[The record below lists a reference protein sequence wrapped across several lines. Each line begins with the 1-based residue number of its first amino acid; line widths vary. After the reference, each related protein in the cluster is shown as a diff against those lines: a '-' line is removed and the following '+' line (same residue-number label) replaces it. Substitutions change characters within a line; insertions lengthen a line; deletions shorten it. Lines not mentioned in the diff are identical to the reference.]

1 MVKHFNVIMAAVI
14 SGTVALFTSVLGISG
29 TVIGS
34 VLSTFLYQL
43 LSGYS
48 EERYEERGIIKPN
61 LGGEIV
67 YIFPLAVIAII
78 ELIFVLSALHYRF
91 DMLFDILESAVANNL
106 FRIMGIGLIILGVYP
121 FFNEKYVNKR
131 NGMVVLILG
140 VLLLLRGLVDITSI
154 TAKIFYALFYR
165 FDFIFGLLVVV
176 ILVLVIINILKG
188 SDIGDFKSKEFVNEH
203 KPKPHARK
211 IDTSFNKFRHSNRNN
226 KHNASNWDDD
236 VPMRDDHYH
245 GRPVYNDEPGW
256 DDDVPM
262 RDDHYHG
269 RPVYND
275 GHGWDDDVP
284 MRDDHYHDRP
294 VYNNGHDSWHE
305 PYEHVQSNEELP
317 LYEEEVILVKDPEN
331 PGTPIKKRILKRV
344 GRNKGSDDDFQDVYI
359 VDELK

>member
-1 MVKHFNVIMAAVI
+1 
-14 SGTVALFTSVLGISG
+14 
-29 TVIGS
+29 
-34 VLSTFLYQL
+34 
-43 LSGYS
+43 
-48 EERYEERGIIKPN
+48 
-61 LGGEIV
+61 
-67 YIFPLAVIAII
+67 
-78 ELIFVLSALHYRF
+78 
-91 DMLFDILESAVANNL
+91 
-106 FRIMGIGLIILGVYP
+106 
-121 FFNEKYVNKR
+121 
-131 NGMVVLILG
+131 
-140 VLLLLRGLVDITSI
+140 
-154 TAKIFYALFYR
+154 
-165 FDFIFGLLVVV
+165 
-176 ILVLVIINILKG
+176 
-188 SDIGDFKSKEFVNEH
+188 
-203 KPKPHARK
+203 
-211 IDTSFNKFRHSNRNN
+211 
-226 KHNASNWDDD
+226 
-236 VPMRDDHYH
+236 MRDDHYH